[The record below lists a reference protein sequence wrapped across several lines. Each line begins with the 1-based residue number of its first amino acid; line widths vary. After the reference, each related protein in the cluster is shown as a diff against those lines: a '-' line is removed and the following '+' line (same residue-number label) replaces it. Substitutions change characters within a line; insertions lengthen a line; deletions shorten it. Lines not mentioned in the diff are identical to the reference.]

1 MNPGIK
7 RVIGLALQDVEGGVI
22 ERDNG
27 EPTGVLREKALELL
41 KPLTDHEET
50 ASHGQHLDFQCG
62 NLAITS
68 VDDDVQHSL
77 T

>member
-1 MNPGIK
+1 MNPAIK

-50 ASHGQHLDFQCG
+50 ASQKALRLPMWKSCHNKCR
-62 NLAITS
+62 
-68 VDDDVQHSL
+68 
-77 T
+77 